1 MKAKTKFMLMFNRL
15 PKRARA
21 ELIYDYTL
29 NPMTLNVC
37 KNEIGYDTKKG
48 QEILTRLGFEDD

>member
-37 KNEIGYDTKKG
+37 KNEIEYNTEKG
-48 QEILTRLGFEDD
+48 KEILTRLGYEDD

>member
-1 MKAKTKFMLMFNRL
+1 MKAKTKFMLMFNKL

-37 KNEIGYDTKKG
+37 KNEIKYNTKKG
-48 QEILTRLGFEDD
+48 KEILKVLGYEDD